1 MGGHAQEHG
10 CKACRP
16 VEGSAVPSL
25 RGAVLIVVTWAT
37 ATFFGLAFAE
47 LTKVGPVL
55 VALTSGHGVHVG
67 DLVAFAAAYSA
78 AALLTRQVLR
88 LA

>member
-1 MGGHAQEHG
+1 MSWKE
-10 CKACRP
+10 
-16 VEGSAVPSL
+16 PSL
-25 RGAVLIVVTWAT
+25 RRAVLIVVTWAA

-55 VALTSGHGVHVG
+55 LALSYGHGIHVG

-78 AALLTRQVLR
+78 AVLADPVGPPR
-88 LA
+88 VGT

>member
-1 MGGHAQEHG
+1 MCGG
-10 CKACRP
+10 RVDV
-16 VEGSAVPSL
+16 VEGSTVPDL
-25 RGAVLIVVTWAT
+25 RRVVLIVVTWTAAT
-37 ATFFGLAFAE
+37 IFGLAFAE

-55 VALTSGHGVHVG
+55 LALSYGHGIHVG

-78 AALLTRQVLR
+78 AVPLTRRVLR

>member
-1 MGGHAQEHG
+1 M
-10 CKACRP
+10 
-16 VEGSAVPSL
+16 PSL
-25 RGAVLIVVTWAT
+25 RRAVLIVVTWAA

-55 VALTSGHGVHVG
+55 VALTSGHGIHVG